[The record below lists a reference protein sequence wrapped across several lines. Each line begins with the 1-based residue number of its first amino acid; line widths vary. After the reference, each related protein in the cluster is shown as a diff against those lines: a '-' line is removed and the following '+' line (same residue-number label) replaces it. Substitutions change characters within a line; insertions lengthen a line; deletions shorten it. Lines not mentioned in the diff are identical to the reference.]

1 MNSDIVILEYV
12 RDILDEKKE
21 SIVQYIQV
29 VQLTLH
35 NNTVPTGCE
44 HEAWGV
50 LHLIGFTSY
59 PDVQTTM
66 EKVNLIQFNLYI
78 AKSQQSRSFILQGKD
93 TTIIQMTAWS
103 FPLL

>member
-78 AKSQQSRSFILQGKD
+78 AKSQQSPQGTLYCKAKTLQ
-93 TTIIQMTAWS
+93 
-103 FPLL
+103 